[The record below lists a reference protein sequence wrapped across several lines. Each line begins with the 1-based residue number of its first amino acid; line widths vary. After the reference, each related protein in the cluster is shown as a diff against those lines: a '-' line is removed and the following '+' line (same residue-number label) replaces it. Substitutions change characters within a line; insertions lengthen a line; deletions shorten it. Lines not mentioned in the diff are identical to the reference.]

1 MFPLQELED
10 LQSELPRYLCNLS
23 SEDANVLVWHV
34 LLLPERPPYN
44 LRAFKLRIS
53 FPRDYPLKPPTVTFV
68 TRIYH
73 PNVDSDG
80 QVCLPIISK
89 NNWTPYTKT
98 YQVLEALS
106 VLVNNPELGQP
117 LRIELADLMTQN
129 PEVFNRKAEE
139 FTREFGEDR
148 PS

>member
-1 MFPLQELED
+1 MGVPRRSVEFRGDLGVGSLQPH
-10 LQSELPRYLCNLS
+10 PRIFRCMLMPWS
-23 SEDANVLVWHV
+23 VL
-34 LLLPERPPYN
+34 
-44 LRAFKLRIS
+44 FS
-53 FPRDYPLKPPTVTFV
+53 
-68 TRIYH
+68 
-73 PNVDSDG
+73 
-80 QVCLPIISK
+80 
-89 NNWTPYTKT
+89 
-98 YQVLEALS
+98 VLEALS